1 MAITRSPDLS
11 QIYISQ
17 KGLTARIISD
27 FLPKDFPTA
36 TYPDDK
42 PYDRIKFVSII
53 MAIMYISRLS
63 RPDLQLATAYL
74 ATKAKHHE
82 EGDHKAA
89 LRIISYMSATINQ
102 YIMSRIKILVTL

>member
-17 KGLTARIISD
+17 KGLTAQIISD

-36 TYPDDK
+36 TSPTSSHLFNHFPDDK

-63 RPDLQLATAYL
+63 RPDLQLSTTYL
-74 ATKAKHHE
+74 ATKAKRHE

-89 LRIISYMSATINQ
+89 LRIISYMSATIN
-102 YIMSRIKILVTL
+102 